1 MILVNDW
8 YQKNRNWM
16 FVYPSKPWG
25 LKEPPRPLAFAAR
38 LWKKTRHWFS
48 SGRRIGV
55 MDGEKPKFSEGWNWG
70 KKESVMV
77 LVQKHSKAS
86 TSHITWWDFYKWM
99 RFKTPPWICADYH
112 KISCGCV
119 FFPTRVDFII
129 YKPLPK
135 KAVVGI
141 RKLRIP
147 CQLSYSFPELSEV
160 GTALAFGVF
169 LSASSA
175 AAVAAAEAG
184 AAGAE
189 VGAVKSA
196 TRESLY

>member
-1 MILVNDW
+1 M
-8 YQKNRNWM
+8 
-16 FVYPSKPWG
+16 
-25 LKEPPRPLAFAAR
+25 
-38 LWKKTRHWFS
+38 
-48 SGRRIGV
+48 
-55 MDGEKPKFSEGWNWG
+55 
-70 KKESVMV
+70 
-77 LVQKHSKAS
+77 
-86 TSHITWWDFYKWM
+86 
-99 RFKTPPWICADYH
+99 
-112 KISCGCV
+112 CV
-119 FFPTRVDFII
+119 FFLTRVDFII

-141 RKLRIP
+141 RNLRIP

-189 VGAVKSA
+189 VGATKSGFPGFVD
-196 TRESLY
+196 THF